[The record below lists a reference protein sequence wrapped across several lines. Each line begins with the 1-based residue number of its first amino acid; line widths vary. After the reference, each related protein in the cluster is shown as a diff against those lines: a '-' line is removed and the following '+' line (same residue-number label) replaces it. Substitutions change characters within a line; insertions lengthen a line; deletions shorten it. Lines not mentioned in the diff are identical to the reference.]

1 MVAVNP
7 ELISYVKERVF
18 PQYAL
23 NDAGHSLEHIDYV
36 IRRSLAFAEQFT
48 KINPDIVYTVAAFH
62 DIAHHIDKK
71 NHEKLSAEAFYSDE
85 RMKSFF
91 TQEQR
96 VIIKEAIEDHR
107 ASLEGEPRSDYG
119 KIISSADRSTDA
131 EEFLRRTHAYTLRY
145 FPGISEEEIVERAY
159 AHTLEKYGDNGYA
172 KHYVIDEEYE
182 NFREY
187 INSILKDKEV
197 FSDKYKQVNRVK
209 TDV

>member
-1 MVAVNP
+1 MINL
-7 ELISYVKERVF
+7 ELQSYINKNII
-18 PQYAL
+18 PLYAL
-23 NDAGHSLEHIDYV
+23 NDGGHSLSHIDYV
-36 IRRSLAFAEQFT
+36 VRRSLAFAKQYEG
-48 KINPDIVYTVAAFH
+48 INLDMVYTVAAFH

-71 NHEKLSAEAFYSDE
+71 NHEKLSAEVFYSDE

-96 VIIKEAIEDHR
+96 IIIKEAIEDHR
-107 ASLEGEPRSDYG
+107 ASLEGVPRSDYG

-131 EEFLRRTHAYTLRY
+131 EEFLRRIHAYTLRY

-159 AHTLEKYGDNGYA
+159 KHTLEKYGDKGYA

-182 NFREY
+182 KFREY
-187 INSILKDKEV
+187 INLILKDKAV
-197 FSDKYKQVNRVK
+197 FSEKYKQINQVK